1 MTDKQISQVREQ
13 LPEGAQILRMYRAFE
28 GDLRVIAKPQGLDTE
43 VRYTVRFK
51 DDYPH
56 ITLMP

>member
-1 MTDKQISQVREQ
+1 MSDKQLSQVQAQ
-13 LPEGAQILRMYRAFE
+13 LPSGAQILRMYRAFE
-28 GDLRVIAKPQGLDTE
+28 GDLRVIAKPPGLDTE
-43 VRYTVRFK
+43 VRYTVRFE